1 MNQISEGTSAAP
13 PVNSAPLS
21 ASEPLVQNFAPISDL
36 ALGATTT
43 ITAQKP
49 VSFPVYVFR
58 TLNEMRYIKFAFS
71 SFVINNLRR
80 RYQRSVLGFAWS
92 LLSPLLMMVVMTAVF
107 SLLFH
112 RDPKTYG
119 IFVFSG
125 MLPWQF
131 MSECIAASCTSITTA
146 EAFMKKVYIPK
157 IFFPLVTV
165 STEFINFALSLVSM
179 IFLTLF
185 VGYQLHWTLLLLPL
199 AMAVT
204 FLFTFGV
211 GLAVSVLTVYFRDFT
226 HLVRVVLSCF
236 FYLIPIVYPLS
247 LVPEKYRT
255 IFQLNPFT
263 YFIHLFRQLIYD
275 GQVPSLQDWLIP
287 LGISIVVSLLGM
299 IILMKKEKDII
310 FRL

>member
-1 MNQISEGTSAAP
+1 
-13 PVNSAPLS
+13 
-21 ASEPLVQNFAPISDL
+21 
-36 ALGATTT
+36 
-43 ITAQKP
+43 
-49 VSFPVYVFR
+49 
-58 TLNEMRYIKFAFS
+58 
-71 SFVINNLRR
+71 
-80 RYQRSVLGFAWS
+80 
-92 LLSPLLMMVVMTAVF
+92 
-107 SLLFH
+107 
-112 RDPKTYG
+112 
-119 IFVFSG
+119 
-125 MLPWQF
+125 
-131 MSECIAASCTSITTA
+131 
-146 EAFMKKVYIPK
+146 MKKVYIPK

>member
-1 MNQISEGTSAAP
+1 MNQLGQGTSTAQ
-13 PVNSAPLS
+13 PVNSAPMS
-21 ASEPLVQNFAPISDL
+21 PGEPLVQNFAPMAEIGMS
-36 ALGATTT
+36 APPPETGR
-43 ITAQKP
+43 KS

-58 TLNEMRYIKFAFS
+58 TLNELRFIKFAFT
-71 SFVINNLRR
+71 SFVVNNLRR
-80 RYQRSVLGFAWS
+80 RYQRSFLGFAWT

-125 MLPWQF
+125 MLAWQF
-131 MSECIAASCTSITTA
+131 MSECISSSCTSITLA

-165 STEFINFALSLVSM
+165 STEFINFAFSLVAM
-179 IFLTLF
+179 LFLVLF
-185 VGYQLHWTLLLLPL
+185 VGYQLHPTLLLLPF
-199 AMAVT
+199 AMAIT
-204 FLFTFGV
+204 FVFTFGV
-211 GLAVSVLTVYFRDFT
+211 GLSAAVLTVYFRDFT

-236 FYLIPIVYPLS
+236 FYLIPIVYPMS
-247 LVPEKYRT
+247 LVPEKYQL
-255 IFQLNPFT
+255 IFKLNPFT

-287 LGISIVVSLLGM
+287 IVIAITTSLIGM
-299 IILMKKEKDII
+299 TILMKKEKDII